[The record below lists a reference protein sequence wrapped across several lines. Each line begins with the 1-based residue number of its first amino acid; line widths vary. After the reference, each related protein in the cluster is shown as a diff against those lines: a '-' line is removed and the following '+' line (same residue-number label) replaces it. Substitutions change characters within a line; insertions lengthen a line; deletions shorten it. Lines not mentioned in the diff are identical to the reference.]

1 MCSRLLT
8 EILDKENNMDFAE
21 VERHRADE
29 IYLLSRTRRW
39 NLWALLKLHFLRLGT
54 CHGWVFVLFF
64 FSYITNKINIFQ
76 GKNSAHRI
84 FHLCNNLFSISL
96 TSTTLAEAHTYLYI
110 CIVAGGQSLSY
121 LLPLW
126 TITNEK
132 HQLSPVLIPS
142 HTCEQLLNCP

>member
-1 MCSRLLT
+1 MKLMGSVKT
-8 EILDKENNMDFAE
+8 TFFETGNMSWMSFCA
-21 VERHRADE
+21 
-29 IYLLSRTRRW
+29 
-39 NLWALLKLHFLRLGT
+39 
-54 CHGWVFVLFF
+54 FF

-121 LLPLW
+121 LLPL
-126 TITNEK
+126 
-132 HQLSPVLIPS
+132 
-142 HTCEQLLNCP
+142 